1 MAVFN
6 MPKPM
11 PTRTDR
17 PGYGQYTKPNDSV
30 RADRLT
36 SSYSAR
42 PDHMSKPEMKPGA
55 GGQFMRPPAMPQRP
69 NPMLSQPP
77 QQTTPIGSPWQMQAE
92 RLPPPQYTTPV
103 GPSLQMQAAPANATR
118 AGGGFGYSPIGGR
131 FGGGG
136 TEDQG
141 RLAAALQRLFG
152 Y

>member
-11 PTRTDR
+11 PTRADR
-17 PGYGQYTKPNDSV
+17 PGYGQYTKPNYSV
-30 RADRLT
+30 R
-36 SSYSAR
+36 
-42 PDHMSKPEMKPGA
+42 PGHMSKPEVKPGA
-55 GGQFMRPPAMPQRP
+55 GGQFMRPPAIPQRP
-69 NPMLSQPP
+69 NPPH
-77 QQTTPIGSPWQMQAE
+77 QTTPIGSPWQMQAE